1 MIFTILIVYVMTVMD
16 GVLNIRSASP
26 PLGVLLSKLEPY
38 GTNFVEFLEE
48 IKRDVKAWVG
58 IIANAVMKR

>member
-1 MIFTILIVYVMTVMD
+1 MTVMD